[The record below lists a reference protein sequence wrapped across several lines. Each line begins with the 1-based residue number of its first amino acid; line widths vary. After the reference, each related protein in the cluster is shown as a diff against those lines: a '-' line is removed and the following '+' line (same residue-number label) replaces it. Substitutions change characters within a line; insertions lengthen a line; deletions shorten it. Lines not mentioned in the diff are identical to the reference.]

1 MGRFSDSQEGLALL
15 EKFTSPPSL
24 APGLG
29 GTLWVRLNRGPGIAL
44 QAKGLT
50 KTSLALRCP
59 QAKGLSPYQEA
70 STRSQIPSQ
79 VVPEAYKAG
88 QV

>member
-1 MGRFSDSQEGLALL
+1 ML
-15 EKFTSPPSL
+15 EEFTSPPSL

-29 GTLWVRLNRGPGIAL
+29 GTLRVWTNQGPGIAL
-44 QAKGLT
+44 QAKGLR
-50 KTSLALRCP
+50 KTSLVLRCP

-70 STRSQIPSQ
+70 SSRSQIPFQ
-79 VVPEAYKAG
+79 VVPEAYKVG